1 MSSPQ
6 FTQFNA
12 HSHPSHAHRHGS
24 TSSTSSTGSMNVPG
38 VYAGA
43 RNTATFQPSTAYH
56 QRRASIS
63 NQDPFAAH
71 REPGDDPFASHQS
84 ERRTSDGATSQRAMS
99 GSEGNL
105 DRRMSREWD
114 ASKVPPSKFQRPE
127 GSIFATPA
135 SRDGHIARNKLK
147 AVIHKVKEKTH
158 K

>member
-1 MSSPQ
+1 
-6 FTQFNA
+6 
-12 HSHPSHAHRHGS
+12 
-24 TSSTSSTGSMNVPG
+24 MNGPG
-38 VYAGA
+38 VLAGA

-71 REPGDDPFASHQS
+71 REAGDDPFASNQS
-84 ERRTSDGATSQRAMS
+84 ERRTSDGVIRPRAMS
-99 GSEGNL
+99 GSDGANV
-105 DRRMSREWD
+105 DRKMSREWD

-147 AVIHKVKEKTH
+147 VAMQKVKEKAH